1 MRYLSGSVSPSRWES
16 LTDRAQRTA
25 LLCVKMVSQ
34 HLSPKSKAPP
44 AVVFVVGVQRSGVNM
59 MMDILGRSMQTEVFH
74 ECHSRGFQDFDLKSL
89 STPEASVRGRL
100 RGRPS

>member
-1 MRYLSGSVSPSRWES
+1 MKYSSGSVPPSRWGV

-25 LLCVKMVSQ
+25 ILCVKKVSQ
-34 HLSPKSKAPP
+34 HLSRECKAPL
-44 AVVFVVGVQRSGVNM
+44 AVVFVAGVQRSGTNM

-74 ECHSRGFQDFDLKSL
+74 ESHSRGFQDFELKSL
-89 STPEASVRGRL
+89 STLEASVRGRL